1 MDRENILAMDPYML
15 LSYINTKLRDEFE
28 SLKDLCYAFDVNAEA
43 IENKLRE
50 IGYKYNAKTN
60 QFVSWGDTM
69 IAAFLIGLFIAGLGI
84 ILSIAIGNFQL
95 SFALSGTAGVISL
108 VISSMIGNMAVISR
122 SRMAKKKEEDGE
134 EKNRLESEGKNWAR
148 AVSLFGFPNIVVAI
162 IMFFKLY
169 K

>member
-28 SLKDLCYAFDVNAEA
+28 SLKDLCSSFDVNEEE
-43 IENKLRE
+43 IEGKLRK
-50 IGYKYNAKTN
+50 IGYKYNDATN
-60 QFVSWGDTM
+60 QFISWGDTM
-69 IAAFLIGLFIAGLGI
+69 IIAFLIGLFIAGLGI

-122 SRMAKKKEEDGE
+122 SRIAKRKEGERE
-134 EKNRLESEGKNWAR
+134 EKSILESEGKNWAR
-148 AVSLFGFPNIVVAI
+148 AISLFGFPNIVVAI
-162 IMFFKLY
+162 ILFFKLY
-169 K
+169 R